1 MERGWQHCASG
12 EAHKCIFS
20 VVVFLILLRYETKD
34 GETRVQ
40 KSAPMHSR
48 AFHCPIIYV
57 QRFDELQ
64 ATVNYMH

>member
-1 MERGWQHCASG
+1 MHRGKLINAS
-12 EAHKCIFS
+12 FPLLF
-20 VVVFLILLRYETKD
+20 FLILLRYETKD

-64 ATVNYMH
+64 ATVNYMN